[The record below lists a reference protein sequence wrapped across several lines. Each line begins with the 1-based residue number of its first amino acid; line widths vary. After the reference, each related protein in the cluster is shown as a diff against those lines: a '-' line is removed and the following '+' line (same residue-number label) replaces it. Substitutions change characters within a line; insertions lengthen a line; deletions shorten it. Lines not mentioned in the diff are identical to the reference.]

1 MANLLSLQKD
11 FLEDFQGQSTFT
23 KHVKHGGPAPRHR
36 VSVYHN
42 NITQA
47 LRKTLSIIYPLTWK
61 LIGRPVQTGLPM
73 PLFKAQTLFPKQA
86 FWMSGEQISL
96 PF

>member
-23 KHVKHGGPAPRHR
+23 KRVKHGGPAPRHR

-61 LIGRPVQTGLPM
+61 LIGETCANG
-73 PLFKAQTLFPKQA
+73 AAYA
-86 FWMSGEQISL
+86 FIQGSNSL
-96 PF
+96 PPNKHSG